1 MEGSIIFYTYGSTLE
16 LNGQQF
22 EAGRLT
28 EDLLNLS
35 PDDYHPLHERMVR
48 IRTLMDIYEYVRKSE
63 LWWKLNDE
71 MEQLCQE
78 LRRYTVFRL
87 LPDDCYDA
95 FFSVIREI
103 TGQFSLFPPEEHS
116 LSEDDQTKLL
126 SASAEEFFQSDDGD
140 SDPEISLGL
149 LDLFRRREGSEEKG
163 ELFYY
168 EMFRLLG
175 ACEDTWSAYKKYI
188 DRYMMYLHDIRA
200 FVPTIRNFIKF
211 ILSTLTTNGPES
223 YAAAL
228 YGFYND
234 DRIAEKL
241 IVNPIR
247 NNGDCYTTHDAYEL
261 SYVPR
266 PLVLADAGYD
276 LRLLR
281 RTGAGAGWQDL
292 PGDRSHQQ
300 LPQQG
305 AEQRYLESTSAGL
318 QKIFCP
324 YTKGDDEQRRV

>member
-1 MEGSIIFYTYGSTLE
+1 
-16 LNGQQF
+16 
-22 EAGRLT
+22 
-28 EDLLNLS
+28 
-35 PDDYHPLHERMVR
+35 MVR

-78 LRRYTVFRL
+78 LHRYTVFRL

-200 FVPTIRNFIKF
+200 FIAA
-211 ILSTLTTNGPES
+211 SPE
-223 YAAAL
+223 
-228 YGFYND
+228 
-234 DRIAEKL
+234 
-241 IVNPIR
+241 
-247 NNGDCYTTHDAYEL
+247 
-261 SYVPR
+261 
-266 PLVLADAGYD
+266 
-276 LRLLR
+276 
-281 RTGAGAGWQDL
+281 
-292 PGDRSHQQ
+292 
-300 LPQQG
+300 
-305 AEQRYLESTSAGL
+305 
-318 QKIFCP
+318 
-324 YTKGDDEQRRV
+324 

>member
-168 EMFRLLG
+168 EMFRLL
-175 ACEDTWSAYKKYI
+175 
-188 DRYMMYLHDIRA
+188 
-200 FVPTIRNFIKF
+200 
-211 ILSTLTTNGPES
+211 
-223 YAAAL
+223 
-228 YGFYND
+228 
-234 DRIAEKL
+234 
-241 IVNPIR
+241 
-247 NNGDCYTTHDAYEL
+247 
-261 SYVPR
+261 
-266 PLVLADAGYD
+266 
-276 LRLLR
+276 
-281 RTGAGAGWQDL
+281 
-292 PGDRSHQQ
+292 
-300 LPQQG
+300 
-305 AEQRYLESTSAGL
+305 
-318 QKIFCP
+318 
-324 YTKGDDEQRRV
+324 

>member
-103 TGQFSLFPPEEHS
+103 
-116 LSEDDQTKLL
+116 
-126 SASAEEFFQSDDGD
+126 SAPQRKNSSRAMMGTAILKSPWDCWICFVAE
-140 SDPEISLGL
+140 
-149 LDLFRRREGSEEKG
+149 
-163 ELFYY
+163 
-168 EMFRLLG
+168 
-175 ACEDTWSAYKKYI
+175 
-188 DRYMMYLHDIRA
+188 RA
-200 FVPTIRNFIKF
+200 ARKRASCFITRCFASWERAKIPGVPTRNT
-211 ILSTLTTNGPES
+211 STAT
-223 YAAAL
+223 
-228 YGFYND
+228 
-234 DRIAEKL
+234 
-241 IVNPIR
+241 
-247 NNGDCYTTHDAYEL
+247 
-261 SYVPR
+261 
-266 PLVLADAGYD
+266 
-276 LRLLR
+276 
-281 RTGAGAGWQDL
+281 
-292 PGDRSHQQ
+292 
-300 LPQQG
+300 
-305 AEQRYLESTSAGL
+305 
-318 QKIFCP
+318 
-324 YTKGDDEQRRV
+324 

>member
-200 FVPTIRNFIKF
+200 FVPTCER
-211 ILSTLTTNGPES
+211 
-223 YAAAL
+223 
-228 YGFYND
+228 
-234 DRIAEKL
+234 
-241 IVNPIR
+241 
-247 NNGDCYTTHDAYEL
+247 
-261 SYVPR
+261 
-266 PLVLADAGYD
+266 
-276 LRLLR
+276 
-281 RTGAGAGWQDL
+281 
-292 PGDRSHQQ
+292 
-300 LPQQG
+300 
-305 AEQRYLESTSAGL
+305 
-318 QKIFCP
+318 
-324 YTKGDDEQRRV
+324 

>member
-140 SDPEISLGL
+140 SDPEISL
-149 LDLFRRREGSEEKG
+149 DCWICFVAE
-163 ELFYY
+163 
-168 EMFRLLG
+168 
-175 ACEDTWSAYKKYI
+175 
-188 DRYMMYLHDIRA
+188 RA
-200 FVPTIRNFIKF
+200 ARKRASCFITRCFASWERAKIPGVPTRNT
-211 ILSTLTTNGPES
+211 STAT
-223 YAAAL
+223 
-228 YGFYND
+228 
-234 DRIAEKL
+234 
-241 IVNPIR
+241 
-247 NNGDCYTTHDAYEL
+247 
-261 SYVPR
+261 
-266 PLVLADAGYD
+266 
-276 LRLLR
+276 
-281 RTGAGAGWQDL
+281 
-292 PGDRSHQQ
+292 
-300 LPQQG
+300 
-305 AEQRYLESTSAGL
+305 
-318 QKIFCP
+318 
-324 YTKGDDEQRRV
+324 